1 MREFINSKIVDN
13 KGRRTN
19 LKTEVARNQSN
30 QFSRKTKKRGGD
42 CSSSGEFDVLS
53 FLVTSILKFTL
64 LPYYQRNNGYTR
76 FKIFPGAN
84 PKELFK

>member
-30 QFSRKTKKRGGD
+30 QFSRKTKKRGG
-42 CSSSGEFDVLS
+42 GIV
-53 FLVTSILKFTL
+53 L
-64 LPYYQRNNGYTR
+64 LPENLTCLV
-76 FKIFPGAN
+76 FLLPPF
-84 PKELFK
+84 